1 MDIPININNCGNESQ
16 KDSPNLTAT
25 HQQKMTRVERKFVR
39 SLHQKKYRNATG
51 RFLIEG
57 IKPVLE
63 AIKAGYPLDTIY
75 ITPVQYHTIPSSYQH
90 LLENIKTK
98 IHFIETADIQY
109 FSTLKTPEGL
119 AAIGIIP
126 NHSLPTDGLRSPRA
140 IYLWEINDPG
150 NLGTILRTACW
161 FGLREV
167 ILSPNSVDVYSPK
180 VVRSSM
186 GALFNLLCYQNI
198 SLKTLIEVAKLKKY
212 QILAADTAGTKVIL
226 PANQPWIL
234 VLGNETHGIPPVL
247 KEKATQIIG
256 IPRYGTGDSLNLS
269 VATGILLSQ
278 LIQKAKE

>member
-25 HQQKMTRVERKFVR
+25 HHQKMTKSERTFVR
-39 SLHQKKYRNATG
+39 SLHQKKYRYATG

-63 AIKAGYPLDTIY
+63 AINAGFPLDKIY
-75 ITPVQYHTIPSSYQH
+75 TTSVQYHNIPASSQH
-90 LLENIKTK
+90 LLENIKAK
-98 IHFIETADIQY
+98 IHFIETADIQHI
-109 FSTLKTPEGL
+109 STLKTPEGL

-126 NHSLPTDGLRSPRA
+126 NHSLPANGLRSSRA

-186 GALFNLLCYQNI
+186 GALFNLCCYQNI
-198 SLKTLIEVAKLKKY
+198 SLKPLIEIAKSKKY
-212 QILAADTAGTKVIL
+212 QILAADNSGTKVIL
-226 PANQPWIL
+226 PENQPWIL
-234 VLGNETHGIPPVL
+234 VLGNETHGIPQIL
-247 KEKATQIIG
+247 KAKATHIIG
-256 IPRYGTGDSLNLS
+256 IPRYGKGDSLNLS
-269 VATGILLSQ
+269 VATGILLAQ